1 MIFFLSLSFAN
12 RRVVP
17 TRMTL
22 FLNNASFKEK
32 FVSRLKYE
40 DWILQY
46 VPTQFQ
52 LQVKLLM
59 YSLLIN
65 GLFIYF
71 FKKVNTWKFT
81 TYFFPK

>member
-1 MIFFLSLSFAN
+1 MILFFPRLL
-12 RRVVP
+12 P
-17 TRMTL
+17 TEEWMTL
-22 FLNNASFKEK
+22 FLNNAFLKEK

-65 GLFIYF
+65 GLFIFQKSKYM
-71 FKKVNTWKFT
+71 KVYNLFLS
-81 TYFFPK
+81 

>member
-1 MIFFLSLSFAN
+1 MHFL
-12 RRVVP
+12 
-17 TRMTL
+17 
-22 FLNNASFKEK
+22 KEK

-65 GLFIYF
+65 GLFIFQKSKYM
-71 FKKVNTWKFT
+71 KVYNLFLS
-81 TYFFPK
+81 